1 MGWKQR
7 IAAFPCDYNEIQAPF
22 EKLFI
27 LLGCPPGM
35 ALFNRR
41 DRKNDIYL
49 LTPEAAEHSAAL
61 GGKWVDAG
69 DPTEH
74 GWSLAVGH
82 QAAPERFGLRMP
94 HEVPRKRTKR

>member
-7 IAAFPCDYNEIQAPF
+7 TTSFPCAFNEIQGPF

-27 LLGCPPGM
+27 LLGGSPGM

-41 DRKNDIYL
+41 DGKNDIYL

-61 GGKWVDAG
+61 GGEWVDAA

-82 QAAPERFGLRMP
+82 QAAPERFGLRIP
-94 HEVPRKRTKR
+94 HEVRRRRTRR